1 MRRLISSGA
10 DTGLLTAASLLT
22 AIAAIGLAATPAQAQ
37 DDDADTGSSRIRLVN
52 INGYSVLDNE
62 HLVLNGG
69 VSHHYLVTLRSRCS
83 GLRSGIQV
91 GTSFPSTATLHSPS
105 MEYITIAND
114 PLQQRC
120 FIDTIEEVE
129 SVDAAR
135 ALVADRDAADSGD
148 DASGDGT
155 SSQR

>member
-1 MRRLISSGA
+1 MRRLISSGTA
-10 DTGLLTAASLLT
+10 TGLLTAV
-22 AIAAIGLAATPAQAQ
+22 AAIGLAATPAQAQ
-37 DDDADTGSSRIRLVN
+37 DADTDTGSNNIRLVN
-52 INGYSVLDNE
+52 INGYSVFDDE

-91 GTSFPSTATLHSPS
+91 GTSFPSTTTLHSPH

-135 ALVADRDAADSGD
+135 AMVADREAAENGD
-148 DASGDGT
+148 DTSAGDT
-155 SSQR
+155 PSQR